1 MRAMRKLVA
10 STILLILSFGLAL
23 VGIWPA
29 SVSVD
34 VGPQKVQVVNTPLPV
49 SVQGTTSIT
58 GNVNVATLPAITLAA
73 GTAVKINNPPEQPV
87 LVREVSNGAEVARLG
102 VSWVIPSGQNGIE
115 QSVFTVPAGK
125 NLVIELGWRCQREKP
140 PVHHSDSPE
149 RRWREET

>member
-1 MRAMRKLVA
+1 
-10 STILLILSFGLAL
+10 
-23 VGIWPA
+23 
-29 SVSVD
+29 
-34 VGPQKVQVVNTPLPV
+34 PQKVQVVNTPLPV

-115 QSVFTVPAGK
+115 QSVFAVPAGK